1 MKTLV
6 TFLHSFIEQNIGYI
20 AGWLT
25 LITILLFLLLVF
37 RCFESPYR
45 TTFSS
50 VRSLRDMATR
60 ALKARTGRLHF
71 ALKKA
76 VRLAS
81 RVQRLVDASIYDDP
95 DDDRYRQARDIIQ
108 KVVTLMD
115 VLVKG
120 RTKLDEKRVRT
131 VLKALEKQCTAYLSL
146 ERR

>member
-6 TFLHSFIEQNIGYI
+6 TFLHSFIEHNIGYI

-60 ALKARTGRLHF
+60 SLKAKTGKMGF

-81 RVQRLVDASIYDDP
+81 RIERLVDASIYDDP
-95 DDDRYRQARDIIQ
+95 DDDRYRQA
-108 KVVTLMD
+108 
-115 VLVKG
+115 
-120 RTKLDEKRVRT
+120 
-131 VLKALEKQCTAYLSL
+131 LSL